1 MGLSDLT
8 LPGSVIADLYKQ
20 SLVQAD
26 APIPAPVVAA
36 ENKTGENGNNY
47 KYLGN
52 NQQHITLVV
61 SFENEAWCRIII
73 SSFLPKCWRPVN

>member
-36 ENKTGENGNNY
+36 RK
-47 KYLGN
+47 
-52 NQQHITLVV
+52 
-61 SFENEAWCRIII
+61 
-73 SSFLPKCWRPVN
+73 